1 MEHKFKIGDRV
12 QVVRIDNDKADYL
25 GEALYHIGDVGT
37 IIGRDTAGHY
47 GNDYCIDFDRL
58 QQVKGRSKWYALEKW
73 IKPADKLLIT
83 CE

>member
-47 GNDYCIDFDRL
+47 EMTI
-58 QQVKGRSKWYALEKW
+58 V
-73 IKPADKLLIT
+73 
-83 CE
+83 